1 MSRGWDSRDS
11 RPERLPPHHRLSAL
25 RDTVAIMAERRGG
38 VPDPETTSRIAGDDW
53 YGRRLSEETFER
65 VAFLDVDFTEVVSEG
80 ATFTE
85 CVFRGCRF
93 NASVHTGSAFVN
105 CTFRRSS
112 LFDAAFTRAK
122 LVGTMFDNCTFGAFK
137 VEGGDWSFTGLPG
150 ADLRGSVFRGV
161 RMREADL
168 TGAKCQQAQ
177 FRDTDLSGALVYG
190 ASFED
195 SDLRGS
201 DLSAFDP
208 TETAMRRALITVDQ
222 AVVLALGLGL
232 DVRAE

>member
-1 MSRGWDSRDS
+1 
-11 RPERLPPHHRLSAL
+11 
-25 RDTVAIMAERRGG
+25 MAERMGG
-38 VPDPETTSRIAGDDW
+38 APDPQTSSTIAGDDW
-53 YGRRLSEETFER
+53 YARQVTGETFER
-65 VAFLDVDFTEVVSEG
+65 VAFLDVDFTEMATEG

-85 CVFRGCRF
+85 CTFRGCRF

-105 CTFRRSS
+105 CTFRRTS
-112 LFDAAFTRAK
+112 LFDATFTRAK
-122 LVGTMFDNCTFGAFK
+122 LTGTMFDRCTFGALK

-168 TGAKCQQAQ
+168 TGAKCQGAQ
-177 FRDTDLSGALVYG
+177 FRDTDLSGASVYG
-190 ASFED
+190 SSFETG
-195 SDLRGS
+195 DLRGS

-208 TETAMRRALITVDQ
+208 TEVKLRDAVISFDQ
-222 AVVLALGLGL
+222 AVVLAMALGL

>member
-1 MSRGWDSRDS
+1 
-11 RPERLPPHHRLSAL
+11 
-25 RDTVAIMAERRGG
+25 MAQRRGG
-38 VPDPETTSRIAGDDW
+38 APDPETTSTVSGEDW
-53 YGRRLSEETFER
+53 YGRRLGEEAFER

-80 ATFTE
+80 ATFSE

-93 NASVHTGSAFVN
+93 NASVHTGSAFAN

-112 LFDAAFTRAK
+112 LFDASFTRAK
-122 LVGTMFDNCTFGAFK
+122 LMGSMFDNCTFGALK
-137 VEGGDWSFTGLPG
+137 VEGGDWSFVGLPG
-150 ADLRGSVFRGV
+150 ADLRGAVFREV

-168 TGAKCQQAQ
+168 TGAKCREAQ
-177 FRDTDLSGALVYG
+177 FRDTDLSGAWVFG
-190 ASFED
+190 ASFEK

-208 TETAMRRALITVDQ
+208 AEVKMRDAVITADQ
-222 AVVLALGLGL
+222 AVVLAVAFGL